1 MEVANKAKQSKKQN
15 TTTKKERECIDI
27 KLVILLPLLWC
38 WEVQKD
44 HSSIAALLIQPIYYS
59 FSILL
64 SHFNNH
70 SYLINK
76 NPLSFQYTY

>member
-27 KLVILLPLLWC
+27 KLVILLPLPTLWC

-44 HSSIAALLIQPIYYS
+44 HSSKAALLIQPIYYS

-70 SYLINK
+70 SYLQELIII
-76 NPLSFQYTY
+76 LLY